1 MITLK
6 KIKQTVEEVVTIGL
20 PQLQL
25 LPQKPTEALEATSIY
40 IELDNIIKNNRL
52 YNYERSLTVRIYI
65 YPSNTTAGMSEALE
79 AIEGLEE
86 LFQLTMKI
94 EDRSIKIL
102 ETSSKLVDGVF
113 QFEFNVN
120 YFEAKEETDDNELM
134 QNIKLK

>member
-6 KIKQTVEEVVTIGL
+6 KIKQTIEEVITIGL

-52 YNYERSLTVRIYI
+52 YNYERSLTVRVYI
-65 YPSNTTAGMSEALE
+65 YPSNTANGISEALE
-79 AIEGLEE
+79 VIEGLEE

-94 EDRSIKIL
+94 EDRSIKIP
-102 ETSSKLVDGVF
+102 ETSSKLEDGVF
-113 QFEFNVN
+113 QFEFNMN
-120 YFEAKEETDDNELM
+120 YFEAKEETEDNELM
-134 QNIKLK
+134 QGIKLK